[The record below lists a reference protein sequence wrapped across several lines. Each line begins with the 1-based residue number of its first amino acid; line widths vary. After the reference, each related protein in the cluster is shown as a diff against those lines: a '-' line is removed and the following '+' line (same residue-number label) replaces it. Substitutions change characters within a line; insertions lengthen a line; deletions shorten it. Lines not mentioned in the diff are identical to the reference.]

1 MRVWEFVIRVKL
13 RHFVGQYFPGRG
25 GSWDVALELGAIG
38 SCSSLCGLG
47 VSTAQSIGR
56 TPHSRMTL
64 ERPEP

>member
-1 MRVWEFVIRVKL
+1 MRVWEFVIRFKL
-13 RHFVGQYFPGRG
+13 RRFVGRYFPGR
-25 GSWDVALELGAIG
+25 GSWDVALVFGAIG

-47 VSTAQSIGR
+47 ISKAQSIGR